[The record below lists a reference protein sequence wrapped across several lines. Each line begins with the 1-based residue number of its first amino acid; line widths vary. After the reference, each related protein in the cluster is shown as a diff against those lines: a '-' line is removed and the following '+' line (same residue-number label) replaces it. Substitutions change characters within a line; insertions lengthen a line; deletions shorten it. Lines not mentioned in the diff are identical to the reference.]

1 MKITTLRA
9 AALALL
15 LAFGLAADTLILKTG
30 ERITGMYIGGDART
44 VRFIGPDRTPR
55 DYSIIDVR
63 AIEFGSSPATAS
75 APAAPAAL
83 PVAPAS
89 PKAPAPASAAQTAAS
104 VVVPA
109 GTEIIV
115 RTIDSIDSKTTA
127 IGERFRCSV
136 DDPVV
141 VGNQVVVPRG
151 ADCTVQVMRV
161 KEGGR
166 LTGSEELAIKLYNI
180 TLNGKAY
187 DVAAGY
193 AELKTKGEGKST
205 AKKTAVGA
213 AAGAV
218 IGAIAGG
225 GRGAAIGAGIG
236 GAGGVAAS
244 AIRGPRLYIP
254 SETRLSFELRAPLAV
269 E

>member
-1 MKITTLRA
+1 MKTTAIRA

-15 LAFGLAADTLILKTG
+15 LALGLAADTLILKTG
-30 ERITGMYIGGDART
+30 ERLTGMYIGGDART
-44 VRFIGPDRTPR
+44 IRFIGPDRTPK
-55 DYSIIDVR
+55 DYPITEVQ
-63 AIEFGSSPATAS
+63 AIEFGSSPAPAPSAS
-75 APAAPAAL
+75 A
-83 PVAPAS
+83 
-89 PKAPAPASAAQTAAS
+89 APAPAPAAS
-104 VVVPA
+104 AKTSASAVIPA
-109 GTEIIV
+109 GTEITV

-127 IGERFRCSV
+127 IGERFRCSI

-141 VGNQVVVPRG
+141 VGDRVVVPRG
-151 ADCTVQVMRV
+151 ADCTLQVMRV

-166 LTGSEELAIKLYNI
+166 LTGSEELAVKLYDI
-180 TLNGKAY
+180 AINGKAY
-187 DVAAGY
+187 DVAASY

-205 AKKTAVGA
+205 AKKTAIGA

-225 GRGAAIGAGIG
+225 GKGAAIGAGIG

-244 AIRGPRLYIP
+244 AVRGPRLYIP
-254 SETRLSFELRAPLAV
+254 PETRLSFELRAPLAI

>member
-9 AALALL
+9 AGLALL
-15 LAFGLAADTLILKTG
+15 LAAGLAADILILKTG
-30 ERITGMYIGGDART
+30 KRITGMYIGGDART
-44 VRFIGPDRTPR
+44 VRFIGPDRTPK
-55 DYSIIDVR
+55 DYPITEVQ
-63 AIEFGSSPATAS
+63 AIEFVSSAAPAPAPAPAPAAS
-75 APAAPAAL
+75 AAPAA
-83 PVAPAS
+83 APARAA
-89 PKAPAPASAAQTAAS
+89 APAAQASAS
-104 VVVPA
+104 LVIPA
-109 GTEIIV
+109 GTEITV

-127 IGERFRCSV
+127 IGERFRCSI

-141 VGNQVVVPRG
+141 VGDRLVVPRG

-161 KEGGR
+161 QEGGR
-166 LTGSEELAIKLYNI
+166 LTGSEELAVKLYDI
-180 TLNGKAY
+180 TINGKAY
-187 DVAAGY
+187 DVAASY

-205 AKKTAVGA
+205 AKKTAIGA

-225 GRGAAIGAGIG
+225 GKGAAIGAGIG

-254 SETRLSFELRAPLAV
+254 PETRLAFELRAPLAI